1 MNIKKKNK
9 SNEKA
14 NEFLWDKNSPEFD
27 KIMKNYFL
35 DTRVLHINE
44 RRTKSKKKNRS
55 LIPSD
60 YFDINYKNKIN
71 NFLYEQS
78 KNRLNLNDDISDDEN
93 DIIYSSIYKKNSNQK
108 PVLYN
113 YSFKNYL
120 KEYEKEL
127 SNSKKIIKN
136 NSQNIFVKK
145 IKNCHRNRNKSV
157 ITSLPKIN
165 SYQINDNLDNIN
177 QNISQM
183 SKYNNSI
190 KITPKNIRFKLDFPK
205 SNKKMI
211 KINLIRINND
221 FSKIFLNTLKLGE
234 ENSKKIQYYFDK
246 KKQLKEKFNY
256 FENKFF

>member
-71 NFLYEQS
+71 NF
-78 KNRLNLNDDISDDEN
+78 SDDEN

-136 NSQNIFVKK
+136 NSHNIFVKK
-145 IKNCHRNRNKSV
+145 IKNSHRNRNKSV

-190 KITPKNIRFKLDFPK
+190 KITPKKFKLDFPK